1 MDWGISFK
9 CAIAIGGCYLCWGLL
24 LSLLLLLLLLLLLR
38 GGLGLDDL
46 NISLGW
52 LGYWCWSNNDLASGC
67 NRWDV
72 DGDLFSL
79 SSGLLDDG

>member
-1 MDWGISFK
+1 M
-9 CAIAIGGCYLCWGLL
+9 CWGLL

-52 LGYWCWSNNDLASGC
+52 LGHWYWSDNDLAGRC
-67 NRWDV
+67 DRWDV
-72 DGDLFSL
+72 DWDLFSL
-79 SSGLLDDG
+79 SGGLLNDW